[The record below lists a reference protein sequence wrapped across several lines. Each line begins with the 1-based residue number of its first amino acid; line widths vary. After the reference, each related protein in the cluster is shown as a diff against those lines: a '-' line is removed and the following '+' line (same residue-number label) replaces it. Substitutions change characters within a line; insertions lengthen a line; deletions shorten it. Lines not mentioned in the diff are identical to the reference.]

1 MVWLGRVV
9 AVGTDLLTADLRTK
23 LASCESFEVADA
35 LADAVNGRPSPFAS
49 HGCGSEGPGVRDD
62 YDD

>member
-1 MVWLGRVV
+1 M
-9 AVGTDLLTADLRTK
+9 GTDLLTADLRTK